1 MVMGLGVGMEDSKE
15 LRGLRDLDSNLTTP
29 PLAES
34 FL

>member
-1 MVMGLGVGMEDSKE
+1 MAVGLRLGRESSKE
-15 LRGLRDLDSNLTTP
+15 LRSLRDLDLNLTTP

>member
-1 MVMGLGVGMEDSKE
+1 MAMGLGVGMEDSKE
-15 LRGLRDLDSNLTTP
+15 LRSLRDLDLNLTTP